1 MAQGPDD
8 FGHAP
13 TSVSGGTLPAA
24 GGGGN
29 GDEPHPQR
37 VGRFALGRLLG
48 RGGMA
53 SVYLATEE
61 GTHRQAAVKLMDPAL
76 KKLPDFV
83 QRFMNEAEATA
94 SLRHPNIVET
104 LAHGETDGWYYL
116 ATEYVDGGNVA
127 TLLHD
132 MKELPPVLAGE
143 LVCQLLAGLSHAHGK
158 GIVHRDLKPENLL
171 LSAGGILKVGDFGIA
186 RSVESGKQLTQTG
199 MLIGTVGYMSPEQ
212 ARGDTVD
219 QRSDLFAV
227 GIILYEL
234 LTGKNPYA
242 AESPATSI
250 TRILASAAPPI
261 FAVRPHASIE
271 LEGVLDKLLQA
282 DVAARFSSSQEAYE
296 ALLSFVSER
305 RSTQPTLVAE
315 CLRRPT
321 EMRQKL
327 DGQAAEAL
335 VAEARVLAKGNS
347 LEQNH
352 AAVKLRHALAF
363 APGHPEATALLAT
376 FKGVQFGPTKNPKIL
391 ELEKYL
397 EKYPDTPQALQQLA
411 QLYKMEGNL
420 LQSAIF
426 QKLYLRQRPT
436 DMYAWSQ
443 LFQLTGER
451 QPKPGSRLGPATAQL
466 VAGVKTGGFAAP
478 HFSPPIESR
487 TGLIAP
493 PAMSPPMP
501 GLPAPL
507 PSPPTT
513 VATVNMPAKS
523 PWPGRAVRL
532 AVVAALGGG
541 AWLGYRQV
549 SSAFDKAAAEQKVAA
564 EALAR
569 QQALMEQKLLEE
581 RSRAELELKAAEAE
595 RESTRLLDEG
605 LKELGDQR
613 FTHAV
618 AALDALLER
627 YPKREAAQRALFF
640 RGKALLG
647 LDKKTDAIRDFT
659 AFLESKPSSPDAPEA
674 LLRRGQARARNLQLE
689 EAEADYRTFLEKHPG
704 HELTPLVYLARG
716 ELYLVREKHDL
727 ARDELERVLASE
739 RARPEDKAA
748 AQALLDKIPAAP
760 KKPD

>member
-1 MAQGPDD
+1 MPTGNDE
-8 FGHAP
+8 FGHAK
-13 TSVSGGTLPAA
+13 TSLSGRTIPASGGSE
-24 GGGGN
+24 
-29 GDEPHPQR
+29 EPHPTR
-37 VGRFALGRLLG
+37 VGRFVLGRLLG

-53 SVYLATEE
+53 SVYLASEE
-61 GTHRQAAVKLMDPAL
+61 GTHRQVAVKLMDPSL

-83 QRFMNEAEATA
+83 QRFLNEAEATA
-94 SLRHPNIVET
+94 ALRHPNIVET
-104 LAHGETDGWYYL
+104 LGHGESDGWYYI
-116 ATEYVDGGNVA
+116 ATEFVDGGNVA

-132 MKELPPVLAGE
+132 MKELPPALAGE
-143 LVCQLLAGLSHAHGK
+143 LVCQLLAGLTHAHQK

-186 RSVESGKQLTQTG
+186 RSVESTKQLTQTG

-212 ARGDTVD
+212 ARGDPVD
-219 QRSDLFAV
+219 QRSDLYAV

-250 TRILASAAPPI
+250 TRILANAAPPI

-271 LEGVLDKLLQA
+271 LEGLLDRLLQA
-282 DVAARFSSSQEAYE
+282 DVGARFGSAQEAHD

-315 CLRRPT
+315 CLRRPQ
-321 EMRQKL
+321 EMRQTL
-327 DGQAAEAL
+327 DGQAAEAF

-352 AAVKLRHALAF
+352 AAVKLKHALAF
-363 APGHPEATALLAT
+363 APGHAEATAMLAT
-376 FKGVQFGPTKNPKIL
+376 FKGVQFAPTQNPKIL

-420 LQSAIF
+420 LQAAIF

-436 DMYAWSQ
+436 DAYAWSQ

-451 QPKPGSRLGPATAQL
+451 QSKPMSRLGPATAQL

-478 HFSPPIESR
+478 NFSPPLEGR

-507 PSPPTT
+507 PSAPTT

-523 PWPGRAVRL
+523 PWPGRVIRL

-541 AWLGYRQV
+541 AWFGYRQV
-549 SSAFDKAAAEQKVAA
+549 STAFDRAAAEQKAAA
-564 EALAR
+564 EALAK
-569 QQALMEQKLLEE
+569 QQSLMEQKLLEE

-605 LKELGDQR
+605 LKELGAER

-618 AALDALLER
+618 AALDALVSK
-627 YPKREAAQRALFF
+627 YPKRDAADRALFF
-640 RGKALLG
+640 RGKALLA

-659 AFLESKPSSPDAPEA
+659 AFLEKKPLSPDVPEA

-689 EAEADYRTFLEKHPG
+689 EAEGDYRTFFEKHTG
-704 HELTPLVYLARG
+704 HELTTQVYLARG
-716 ELYLVREKHDL
+716 ELYLLREKYDL
-727 ARDELERVLASE
+727 ARDELARVLASE
-739 RARPEDKAA
+739 RARPEDKDAA
-748 AQALLDKIPAAP
+748 KTLLEKLPKQAE
-760 KKPD
+760 